1 MQFHT
6 VEKIGGTSM
15 SDYVAVRDN
24 IILKPVHN
32 ESIYNRVFV
41 VSAYGGITNLLL
53 EHKKNGTSGV
63 YAEFANSLNDD
74 SWMEA
79 MEKLKQEIFS
89 INQQLFK
96 DKKTLNKANEFI
108 GERLDDAERVLADL
122 QRLCQHGHFALDMH
136 LATVREML
144 ASIGEAHSAWNTAT
158 LLKKDKIN
166 ARYVDLTG
174 WQTDKHMKL
183 DERIDKAFAKIDLSK
198 ELPIVT
204 GYAHSDD
211 GLMSTF
217 DRGYSEMTFSRIAV
231 LTNANEAIIHKE
243 FHLST

>member
-1 MQFHT
+1 
-6 VEKIGGTSM
+6 M

-96 DKKTLNKANEFI
+96 DKKTLILSGAININNLEQAIKDSNIRFVDVSSSLETIPGKKNIKKINKF
-108 GERLDDAERVLADL
+108 LK
-122 QRLCQHGHFALDMH
+122 
-136 LATVREML
+136 LAT
-144 ASIGEAHSAWNTAT
+144 
-158 LLKKDKIN
+158 
-166 ARYVDLTG
+166 
-174 WQTDKHMKL
+174 KL
-183 DERIDKAFAKIDLSK
+183 
-198 ELPIVT
+198 
-204 GYAHSDD
+204 
-211 GLMSTF
+211 
-217 DRGYSEMTFSRIAV
+217 
-231 LTNANEAIIHKE
+231 
-243 FHLST
+243 